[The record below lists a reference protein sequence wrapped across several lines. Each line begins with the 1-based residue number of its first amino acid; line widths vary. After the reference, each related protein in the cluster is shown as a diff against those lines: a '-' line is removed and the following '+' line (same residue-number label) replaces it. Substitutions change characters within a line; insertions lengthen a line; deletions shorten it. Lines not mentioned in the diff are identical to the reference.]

1 MPLETISGIMPA
13 TNAKVVIRIGR
24 SRSRLAW
31 TIASCVLTARLAC
44 SWLAWSICRIEF
56 FFTTPNS
63 TSRPS
68 AEKMFSDCWKMMIDS
83 SANGSV
89 SGSDSRIVI
98 GCSHDSNCAA
108 RIRYMKTSD
117 STNAST
123 KFCAARPSSFDRPV
137 NAPR

>member
-1 MPLETISGIMPA
+1 MPA
-13 TNAKVVIRIGR
+13 TNASVVIRIGR

-31 TIASCVLTARLAC
+31 TTASWVFIPASR

-68 AEKMFSDCWKMMIDS
+68 PEKMFSDCWKMMSES

-89 SGSDSRIVI
+89 SGSDSRIVT

-108 RIRYMKTSD
+108 RIRYMNTND
-117 STNAST
+117 SAIAVRNAVRGAVQ
-123 KFCAARPSSFDRPV
+123 FA
-137 NAPR
+137 